1 MASRRVAVR
10 SAGEQRADVPAGPQ
24 QRGHDPVLLAL
35 DRRHATLPGIVP
47 LQVLVGCWRW
57 WSFFR
62 YQYTA
67 APKKYV
73 YFQVHI
79 LTSIRISK
87 AVLQMFRERVVPT
100 RSILMLSV

>member
-1 MASRRVAVR
+1 MASRRVTVR

-57 WSFFR
+57 GSFFR

-73 YFQVHI
+73 YIYFY
-79 LTSIRISK
+79 TRISK
-87 AVLQMFRERVVPT
+87 AVLQIFRERVVPA